1 MAEGEWLVV
10 TGAASGIGAATARRL
25 REDGW
30 RVLGVDVHDA
40 GGCDAAVRCDLRD
53 PAQVDAA
60 AAHEALRDGVAG
72 VVNVAGISIRRG
84 FADLDEGTW
93 NAIVDTNLGGAYR
106 MTRAVWPRLVA
117 AGRGTVVSV
126 ASTTAYRAEPGIA
139 AYAAS
144 KAGLVGMTRCLAL
157 EGGAHGIRANA
168 VAPGVVRT
176 PLTLSRPWSE
186 AEWAERAGRVPL
198 GRVAE
203 PEDVADVIAFLVSD
217 RARHVSGEVIVVN
230 GGMAVR

>member
-1 MAEGEWLVV
+1 MV

-25 REDGW
+25 RDDGW
-30 RVLGVDVHDA
+30 RVLGVDVHSTD
-40 GGCDAAVRCDLRD
+40 GCDAAVRCDVRD
-53 PAQVDAA
+53 AVEVDAVA
-60 AAHEALRDGVAG
+60 RHEALGDGVAG
-72 VVNVAGISIRRG
+72 VINVAGISIRRG

-93 NAIVDTNLGGAYR
+93 NAILDTNLGGAYR
-106 MTRAVWPRLVA
+106 MTRALWPRLVE

-126 ASTTAYRAEPGIA
+126 ASTTAFRAEPGIA

-144 KAGLVGMTRCLAL
+144 KAGLVGLTRCLAL

-176 PLTLSRPWSE
+176 PLTLSRPWTD
-186 AEWAERAGRVPL
+186 ADWADRVARVPL

-203 PEDVADVIAFLVSD
+203 PEDIADVIAFLVSD
-217 RARHVSGEVIVVN
+217 GARHVSGEVIVVN
-230 GGMAVR
+230 GGMSVR